1 MPQIYT
7 NWQLKSTTG
16 ISTHLILFWVLG
28 DAMNLVGCVVLDQQ
42 PFQKALGSYFII
54 VDSMLLLQYFLYKKP
69 KTPTGPPAN
78 CISEDTRLL
87 SSAIVNEEMQS
98 ASCYTLLLPTEVD
111 VPPYYDSLDKSH
123 STNIKQNEKKH
134 ALSQSA
140 RIGAL
145 SASVLLGL
153 LWFAVY
159 THNHEPD
166 KKLDLET
173 FGLLMGWGSSIN
185 YHLSRLPQ
193 LWYNHKR
200 KSVDGLSLAMFA
212 IIFTA
217 NGTYALSLLA
227 MIPVAGPD
235 FLYKSASYIYGPIG
249 SLVID
254 IFVLLQ
260 FFTLRKRQTL
270 PNSMPVTLATS
281 AAVSV

>member
-1 MPQIYT
+1 MHLDHTCPVRDGRNSIWWADYLFNLCFYSQWEATSVVIGWTSTILWLLALMPQIYT

-87 SSAIVNEEMQS
+87 RSF
-98 ASCYTLLLPTEVD
+98 
-111 VPPYYDSLDKSH
+111 
-123 STNIKQNEKKH
+123 
-134 ALSQSA
+134 
-140 RIGAL
+140 G
-145 SASVLLGL
+145 SVLLGL